1 MIKTFSYRGLD
12 NPASITNEDY
22 KGFVQNQR
30 GSLNSLA
37 ETMVDRGDSARAK
50 EVVMF
55 SLNKMPDA
63 AVPYDLGSEPGG
75 ALAADRRKGKGPR
88 NR

>member
-1 MIKTFSYRGLD
+1 LPD
-12 NPASITNEDY
+12 NSALYYNEDY

-37 ETMVDRGDSARAK
+37 EAMVDRGDSARAK

-63 AVPYDLGSEPGG
+63 AVPYDLTAVSQVE
-75 ALAADRRKGKGPR
+75 LLLQMKRVSLSSQS
-88 NR
+88 